1 MRPLPMVYWTLPYK
15 DLSPVQGSSPPPPT
29 SLLML
34 TSSVNTVADPGFTRG
49 GSLTPKVDIKLL
61 FGYSFPKN
69 CMKLKEYGL

>member
-15 DLSPVQGSSPPPPT
+15 DLSPVQGSSSPPHLP
-29 SLLML
+29 
-34 TSSVNTVADPGFTRG
+34 VNADVQGEYSGGSRVYPS